1 MMCET
6 KEPLPD
12 LDQKEK
18 NILKDLGI
26 EPVLMESGIEV
37 TMKNLIELLV
47 ELKDTNNA

>member
-12 LDQKEK
+12 PDEKEK
-18 NILKDLGI
+18 SILKDLGI

>member
-6 KEPLPD
+6 KEPVPTP
-12 LDQKEK
+12 DQKEK

-26 EPVLMESGIEV
+26 EPVLIESGIEV

>member
-1 MMCET
+1 MMCEP
-6 KEPLPD
+6 KEPLSTPD
-12 LDQKEK
+12 QEEK
-18 NILKDLGI
+18 SILKDLGI